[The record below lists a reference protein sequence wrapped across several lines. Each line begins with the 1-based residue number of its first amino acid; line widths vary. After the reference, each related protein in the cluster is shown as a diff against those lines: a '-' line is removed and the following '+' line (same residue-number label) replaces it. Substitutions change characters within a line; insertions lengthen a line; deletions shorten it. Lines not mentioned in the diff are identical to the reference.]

1 MNGTGFCRVR
11 QNKPSS
17 GRKVPCIFLFS
28 YAEFREGGCSCFFFF
43 FKDMKIE
50 VRLFWGS
57 GTNQRREG
65 DKNILM
71 YIVCMVGKYDN
82 EIL

>member
-1 MNGTGFCRVR
+1 MELDFVVLGKISQAQEERYHVFFCSPM
-11 QNKPSS
+11 QNLGK
-17 GRKVPCIFLFS
+17 GVVLV
-28 YAEFREGGCSCFFFF
+28 FFFF